1 MEIAGFGGSN
11 SAIIV
16 EGYPSTS
23 GTHGTQ
29 NGEAA
34 TNGSATNGEVAA
46 NGITANG
53 TVETNGI
60 TTNGT
65 ETAVNGTATN
75 GIVATNGT
83 ATNGIAAV
91 NGTANGTN
99 GDNIATDP
107 QRLFVLSAKSEK
119 SLTSYLTDFDEYLD
133 EVPETSDFFRDLSYT
148 LGQRRT
154 HYPYRVTAVADS
166 VATLQ
171 EKLSAA
177 KPSRIKD
184 QTIAFAF
191 TGQGAQ

>member
-1 MEIAGFGGSN
+1 MVEPLINVEIAGFGGSN

-34 TNGSATNGEVAA
+34 TNGIATNGEVAA

-65 ETAVNGTATN
+65 ETAV
-75 GIVATNGT
+75 NGT

>member
-34 TNGSATNGEVAA
+34 TNGIATNGEVAA

-75 GIVATNGT
+75 GIV
-83 ATNGIAAV
+83 AV